1 MKQQTLFANHA
12 EEIKAYNLKRLKQL
26 KAEILADMN
35 DAERKALN
43 RRRSALAKARDTESW
58 DDIKRA
64 CNRL

>member
-12 EEIKAYNLKRLKQL
+12 EAIKDYNLKRLREL
-26 KAEILADMN
+26 KAAILADMN

-43 RRRSALAKARDTESW
+43 RRRSALAKARDMESW